1 MLPGGEMA
9 ARPLHFFW
17 IADCSGS
24 MAGDKIQS
32 LNTAIREAIPEM
44 RRVAQSNPNAQVK
57 VRALKFSTG
66 ATWHIAQPTPIEAF
80 QWANLTAGGV
90 TDMGK
95 AFLLVAEQL
104 RVPPMDP
111 RGLPPV
117 LVLIS
122 DGYPTDDVNRGLTA
136 IMAEPWGKK
145 AVRLAIGIG
154 GDADY
159 NMLQKFIGNPEIKA
173 CQANNPEAL
182 VQYIKWASTA
192 AVQAASAPHVQN
204 VQGSA
209 VPASPVL
216 PPTLPAIPAPPPVT
230 GTGGQQSKDVW

>member
-1 MLPGGEMA
+1 MIPGGEMA

-44 RRVAQSNPNAQVK
+44 RKVAANNPNAQVL
-57 VRALKFSTG
+57 VRALKFSSG
-66 ATWHIAQPTPIEAF
+66 ANWHIAQPTPLEKF
-80 QWANLTAGGV
+80 QWVNLSSGGV
-90 TDMGK
+90 TDMGR
-95 AFLLVAEQL
+95 AFTLVAEQL
-104 RVPPMDP
+104 KVPPMVP

-122 DGYPTDDVNRGLTA
+122 DGYPTDDVNRGLNA
-136 IMAEPWGKK
+136 IMAQPWGKK

-159 NMLQKFIGNPEIKA
+159 HMLQKFIGNPEILA
-173 CQANNPEAL
+173 CHANNPEAL
-182 VQYIKWASTA
+182 VRYIKWASTA
-192 AVQAASAPHVQN
+192 AVQAASAPNLQN
-204 VQGSA
+204 TDPQNQNS
-209 VPASPVL
+209 PTPNPVL
-216 PPTLPAIPAPPPVT
+216 PNVPAPPPAA
-230 GTGGQQSKDVW
+230 GGQAKDVW

>member
-1 MLPGGEMA
+1 MIPGGEMA

-24 MAGDKIQS
+24 MDGDKIQS

-44 RRVAQSNPNAQVK
+44 RRVAQNNPNAQVK
-57 VRALKFSTG
+57 VRAIKFSNG
-66 ATWHIAQPTPIEAF
+66 ATWHIAQPTPVETF
-80 QWANLTAGGV
+80 QWSNLNAGGV

-122 DGYPTDDVNRGLTA
+122 DGYPTDDVSRGLKA
-136 IMAEPWGKK
+136 IMDEPWGKK

-159 NMLQKFIGNPEIKA
+159 GMLQKFIGNSEIKA
-173 CQANNPEAL
+173 CQANNPDAL
-182 VQYIKWASTA
+182 LQYIKWASTA
-192 AVQAASAPHVQN
+192 AVQAASAPQVEHVQKTA
-204 VQGSA
+204 VQDPMA
-209 VPASPVL
+209 LA
-216 PPTLPAIPAPPPVT
+216 PTLLPIPAPPPLT
-230 GTGGQQSKDVW
+230 GSGGQPSKDVW